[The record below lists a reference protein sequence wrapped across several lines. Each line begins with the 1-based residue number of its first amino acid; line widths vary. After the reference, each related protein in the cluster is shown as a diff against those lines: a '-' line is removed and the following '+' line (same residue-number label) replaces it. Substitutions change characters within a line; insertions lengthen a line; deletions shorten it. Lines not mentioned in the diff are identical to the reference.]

1 MQQRRYLL
9 FPDVEAIRIQ
19 KLIKKKLMQKNRYK
33 SEDRN
38 YEPVT
43 IQLNLE
49 RSGLGKN
56 VEYTFK
62 QKPDHVVA
70 SGDQMADLIFLIW
83 A

>member
-19 KLIKKKLMQKNRYK
+19 KLIKRSSCRKSVQ

-70 SGDQMADLIFLIW
+70 SGDQMADLFLIW